1 MQTIYQHLIKESK
14 TELNSLLQEFT
25 DIIDELKQPATKLE
39 LLKKNKDLLDDVYR
53 RLDQYDARREPIKA
67 KFRYL
72 QEQESDIS
80 MVDLNV
86 DDKAKLEGL
95 DDAFL
100 KFKEG
105 LEDARSSI
113 GRYYSQLRTEVDNSI
128 EDFKKE
134 C

>member
-53 RLDQYDARREPIKA
+53 RLDQYDTRREPIKA

-80 MVDLNV
+80 MVDLNE

-105 LEDARSSI
+105 LEDAR
-113 GRYYSQLRTEVDNSI
+113 
-128 EDFKKE
+128 
-134 C
+134 